1 MRAPAEAVFLPER
14 AARRERTAPGA
25 VHPVR
30 HAVRALAGAFVTG
43 ALVGAFA
50 APTMAQEPARP
61 PADTT
66 PAIADTLP
74 QKLPI
79 PRAFDSIP
87 GPGPGGA
94 MLRSILLPGWGQA
107 AYHAYFR
114 GAVYYAG
121 WAGAWFMN
129 YKNYSKLDEIRQMRT
144 IRRSMVLDSLQT
156 VAATDSALASQ
167 LADPVQRDQ
176 LIGQDSLENDM
187 RLVENSRKQQR
198 QDWIALTLFWT
209 LASGV
214 DAFVTAHLADFPAV
228 ITTEPG
234 SHGGVALRID
244 VPLGRRRR

>member
-1 MRAPAEAVFLPER
+1 MDLRK
-14 AARRERTAPGA
+14 RTARCTAQSGRN
-25 VHPVR
+25 VL
-30 HAVRALAGAFVTG
+30 RALA
-43 ALVGAFA
+43 LAFA
-50 APTMAQEPARP
+50 TAFLAAPVAAQEPARP

-66 PAIADTLP
+66 PALPDTFP
-74 QKLPI
+74 QGLPI
-79 PRAFDSIP
+79 PQAPDSIP

-121 WAGAWFMN
+121 WAGTWFMN
-129 YKNYSKLDEIRQMRT
+129 FKNYAKLDEIRQMRS
-144 IRRSMVLDSLQT
+144 IRRGIVLDSLQ
-156 VAATDSALASQ
+156 VLAATDTALANQ
-167 LADPVQRDQ
+167 LANPLQRDR
-176 LIGQDSLENDM
+176 LIGQDSIANDM

-214 DAFVTAHLADFPAV
+214 DAFVTAHLADFPAI

-234 SHGGVALRID
+234 SRGGVALRIE
-244 VPLGRRRR
+244 VPLGRRKR